1 MEDVLHKLVH
11 PFEISSPSRFDAR
24 SEISI
29 TNWTDILTERSITT
43 DKVDLEFV
51 SCPIICT
58 NKKLVFYTYVQ
69 YMCIYSISMYTR
81 NKS

>member
-1 MEDVLHKLVH
+1 MLLQNDTFNVMYIVQCCY
-11 PFEISSPSRFDAR
+11 SYARRF
-24 SEISI
+24 I
-29 TNWTDILTERSITT
+29 TERSITT

-51 SCPIICT
+51 SCPIIYT